1 MISRRFFMKALGMI
15 VGALFMPLGRMV
27 HAADLALPLEKVKP
41 LQAVGGSVI
50 LAIKGKEVLFVRD
63 SENTVRAL
71 DPVCTHKGCKVVYN
85 SAAKRIECPCHRSVF
100 DLDGKVI
107 EGPASKD
114 LKNYQG
120 QLKDQKILFSLDE

>member
-1 MISRRFFMKALGMI
+1 MFSRRYFIKALWI
-15 VGALFMPLGRMV
+15 IAGALSMPLGRIA
-27 HAADLALPLEKVKP
+27 HAAAMALPLEKVKP

-50 LAIKGKEVLFVRD
+50 LAIKGKEVLFIRD
-63 SENTVRAL
+63 SETTVRAL
-71 DPVCTHKGCKVVYN
+71 DPVCTHKGCKVAYN
-85 SAAKRIECPCHRSVF
+85 SAAKRIECPCHRSAF

-120 QLKDQKILFSLDE
+120 QLKDQNILFTLDE